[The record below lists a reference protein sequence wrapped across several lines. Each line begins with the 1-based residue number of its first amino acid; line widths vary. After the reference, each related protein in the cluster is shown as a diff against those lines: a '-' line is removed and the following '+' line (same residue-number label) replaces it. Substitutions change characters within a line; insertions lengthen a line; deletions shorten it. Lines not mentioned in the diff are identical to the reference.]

1 MSSADAIRDRQ
12 EAKRPKPEPK
22 ESKRGRKAVEGNEEG
37 QAAVPEP
44 AETAEEEVNE
54 PAQGS

>member
-22 ESKRGRKAVEGNEEG
+22 ERKRGRKAVEGNEEG
-37 QAAVPEP
+37 QAAVQEP
-44 AETAEEEVNE
+44 AETAEEEVNVSTE
-54 PAQGS
+54 GS